1 MVIYESQILRL
12 TLYIACNKIK
22 VRLMEH
28 EMTFLKMG
36 SPDTYLLRLRYI
48 CKNFSKEVKSI
59 FNGIWKASHFTTGR
73 KIEIVHGTLSTNSQ
87 YQIKVHR
94 YIQYIGSMYYFYSNN
109 VSYDWRQS
117 FNAAQFR
124 SIICYAPLQ
133 HTVVENWENW

>member
-1 MVIYESQILRL
+1 MVY
-12 TLYIACNKIK
+12 
-22 VRLMEH
+22 
-28 EMTFLKMG
+28 
-36 SPDTYLLRLRYI
+36 
-48 CKNFSKEVKSI
+48 
-59 FNGIWKASHFTTGR
+59 
-73 KIEIVHGTLSTNSQ
+73 GTLSTNSQ

-133 HTVVENWENW
+133 HTVVENWFWAAQFFSGTKNHVSRGLAVNYLKKSEKS